1 MVLGFKQG
9 IAKSLLL
16 VMSSVATSL
25 LAFYFLGGES
35 ALALTEDSPL
45 SNQNAIE
52 LLDCEGSYSQNFDSF
67 LGTAETVPDGW
78 EVITTTS
85 FRGINNGSSSTGGVY
100 AYGLDG
106 EYSLGQLRSNS
117 TGDIIFTANFV
128 NATGAT
134 IEEITLSYDFEQW
147 RFANIAGFVVTQS
160 GLGNA
165 DVSSLSQNSNPTG
178 TNGTVEVT
186 PKSVTLTGLQWVADA
201 EFSLTWTG
209 TNPAGANSGFGID
222 NFTISY
228 VCSSSENI
236 ISIVDCQAG
245 YAENFDS
252 YLGSAE
258 TLPTGFSTSFT
269 GTNAP
274 FLGTN
279 TGSGSGGGFYA
290 YGVSNEYA
298 LGQLRTNAS
307 GITSYTATFRN
318 NSPSI
323 INTMLIEYNFE
334 QWRYGGNATGLVFS
348 ATGLGGADVSALSQ
362 AGLLSGT
369 NGTVTTIP
377 KSLLVEGL
385 FIEPGQEFSFTWET
399 DNLSGANN
407 GVAVDDLSISFG
419 CLTLGNGHN
428 FLSCEELFENNFDD
442 FLGTQATLPL
452 EWTVEFEGSGS
463 FQGINTGTSTAGG
476 VYAYG
481 ANGEYSLG
489 ALRTNGTGDIIL
501 TATFTNNT
509 GSLLSALAIQ
519 YDFEQWRYAGNT
531 TGFAVSQNGLGAADV
546 SGLSQNGLTSGINGT
561 PTVIGKSIFIEDLAI
576 EPGDEFS
583 LVFTAFNEP
592 GSNNGIAIDNFQI
605 TAFCELTD
613 CPDLSMITDGVVVV
627 DSECVDCLL
636 SDGLIV
642 NPSNNCPFGSNREFS
657 VNDTLSWS
665 IEIPLYSNDNSLTIY
680 TRCVCELDTTV
691 TSPVSEAVITNPGV
705 CPPSCECNPDA
716 GPDANG
722 EVCNQAIFESTLV
735 NLGEFVDED
744 LEGFFELVP
753 GNSLSLLGSLVEVQ
767 GAIPGSYGFYFI
779 VEEFEECRDTALIT
793 LEIKDCCASIA
804 APNTNSNPLILCLDS
819 EGELSPSGGG
829 IAFVPAASDLF
840 FSQYIEGSGNNKALE
855 IFNGTGESI
864 DLSSY
869 EVRTYFNGSPTPGQ
883 TFNLA
888 GTLPNQAVY
897 VIAHSSALPGITAL
911 ANTLINGGIVNF
923 NGDDAVALFK
933 DNVLIDV
940 IGNIGCD
947 PGTGWVEG
955 GNSTLNTTLVRQP
968 FVFSGVE
975 QAPDPTLPGCPFP
988 TLGEEWFS
996 LPTDDFTTL
1005 GAHTFMP
1012 LDLRADGYNFYENES
1027 LEVLLG
1033 SGDALSIACTSLGI
1047 TSVFVTTFVEDLSGN
1062 QVCESLPVMYQFS
1075 CEEGPELILTAITE
1089 SCPGTNEGI
1098 IEVVLLEGEIV
1109 SFEWSTNN
1117 GSGLD
1122 NSQLNQSGLSPGVY
1136 QLLVF
1141 GENGCASSYSATLMA
1156 GVDSNAPAIVCPP
1169 NRTIG
1174 CLEETS
1180 PLLNPILGF
1189 ATATDDCSSTIDIVF
1204 TDNFVVGDVCESGG
1218 VIERTWMATDES
1230 NNSIAC
1236 VQLITI
1242 DPSAVVEVLGC
1253 TELELEIG
1261 PGEIIFLSPSDFNA
1275 TGLGGCQTP
1284 TLSISP
1290 TQVSVE
1296 DAGEVMV
1303 TIRAEDECGNVG
1315 TCVVLLNLLRK
1326 CEVVVPN
1333 DIVVDLDPGLCGKVV
1348 SYSVGLIGNC
1358 PEVTDIIQS
1367 DFTAPYSQSEGIT
1380 INQTFPDPSITV
1392 DGVVFDNAPAS
1403 IRLFT
1408 PNPNQFPVPPNNWY
1422 LLQFVQWEV
1431 VQGGTVS
1438 FDWLYE
1444 YENGDGFPGTNFA
1457 PAGFYVGPQ
1466 IVQTTPLAQV
1476 ISQQLSVNGN
1486 PNVNPALWN
1495 QTGTRTLNVSAGQWF
1510 GFWVRSIFPFSDW
1523 CALTIDNFQISGLVD
1538 NFPVLISGPD
1548 SGEYLEVGSY
1558 ESCWGVFNDDGEL
1571 LDEKCFNIDIL
1582 PYSGPVNPNLS
1593 CNNMTNVSLG
1603 FVNGECRTVLSAD
1616 DILEGGPYRCYEDY
1630 IVQITYPQIP
1640 GINSYAEGN
1649 ILDYSHVG
1657 LTLTVMVT
1665 DPVTGNRCW
1674 GQIRVEDKQ
1683 APLLDCGDELT
1694 FPCTSGYAENRDP
1707 RGNRIVFPS
1716 GLFWGSPANSPIRVT
1731 PQLFLNDAINN
1742 RRFLVEAGVIDCS
1755 QVVLTYSDQE
1765 ILLGCSGEGGIW
1777 RRVIRTWVATDAYHN
1792 TSTCQQILNFE
1803 RLTLQQAI
1811 AESGV
1816 TAGILNLQP
1825 CTPGFAL
1832 PDYNLQGACNVW
1844 AGIKSE
1850 LQMPLCGNSTHS
1862 YKLFRT
1868 YKFFDDCTG
1877 QSQDVEQI
1885 IVVKDE
1891 IAPVFTACQNGLLP
1905 QRTLN
1910 TNTFSCKA
1918 DVVLTLPAVTDNC
1931 SSALTVVPSVA
1942 GAQLLN
1948 IGGTWTATFDVGGP
1962 YQVTWTATD
1971 ECGNQ
1976 SQCIERIFVEDK
1988 RPPVAVCISN
1998 TTVTLTEGGEA
2009 RVYATSIDNGSW
2021 DNCGIFDYKVMRM
2034 SNTTRSFCG
2043 QSHNTSE
2050 NPALGS
2056 TFNPAQ
2062 PNAPYWRDFVSFCCA
2077 DLEATE
2083 PIMVV
2088 LRVRDIYGNVN
2099 YCMVNVEVQTKIPPV
2114 ITAPA
2119 AVTIECRDFQSE
2131 LEFQAD
2137 LLNRERSLAK
2147 GYGWATVSSICNEEP
2162 RVSVS
2167 INLTD
2172 CGVTQFPGNRV
2183 VRRFTVGTGVNTR
2196 TADQEFFVV
2205 NSTPFRILSTPTIH
2219 NSIDD
2224 VVWPIDLELPT
2235 CNDAFDVEALK
2246 VRYNETTKTFFD
2258 FSEPA
2263 LATRPRS
2270 MPFLR
2275 PVACSTPGMGHEDHV
2290 FELEGGCLKIVREWK
2305 VIDWCQANTLQNPWT
2320 YTQVIKVMDSAPAE
2334 FVSVSINLTSGQS
2347 QTVNGCPTGLI
2358 SLAHTADNCAP
2369 GLSFSLVTSDD
2380 CAKLQKIAYGYRLIV
2395 GNNANSF
2402 VPTATQLTG
2411 SGLATA
2417 EGVIGWNF
2425 GAFAPQFQGVV
2436 HRMIWTLDD
2445 KCGNISTCQFDF
2457 IIRDGKKPSPICTD
2471 EIIAVLMQ
2479 VQAI

>member
-1 MVLGFKQG
+1 MKK
-9 IAKSLLL
+9 ITNTIKLLF
-16 VMSSVATSL
+16 TSAAL
-25 LAFYFLGGES
+25 IFGAFYSSAQIQLTQTVTGGTFPGEVGWELINTGNGIVYACGTPGGS
-35 ALALTEDSPL
+35 APSTNTYNVPAGNYEVR
-45 SNQNAIE
+45 
-52 LLDCEGSYSQNFDSF
+52 GYDSF
-67 LGTAETVPDGW
+67 GDGW
-78 EVITTTS
+78 NGANVTYSVSGAQVAGPFTLASGGFSNTCPGNSFGPIIGSFTLAVPCVYEVQDIVVFNDPGTCGAIVDYEIGLGSCPGPPDVNIPSGSFFPIGTTT
-85 FRGINNGSSSTGGVY
+85 
-100 AYGLDG
+100 
-106 EYSLGQLRSNS
+106 
-117 TGDIIFTANFV
+117 V
-128 NATGAT
+128 NVG
-134 IEEITLSYDFEQW
+134 
-147 RFANIAGFVVTQS
+147 S
-160 GLGNA
+160 GLA
-165 DVSSLSQNSNPTG
+165 
-178 TNGTVEVT
+178 
-186 PKSVTLTGLQWVADA
+186 A
-201 EFSLTWTG
+201 
-209 TNPAGANSGFGID
+209 
-222 NFTISY
+222 
-228 VCSSSENI
+228 
-236 ISIVDCQAG
+236 
-245 YAENFDS
+245 
-252 YLGSAE
+252 
-258 TLPTGFSTSFT
+258 TSFT
-269 GTNAP
+269 VTVN
-274 FLGTN
+274 L
-279 TGSGSGGGFYA
+279 
-290 YGVSNEYA
+290 
-298 LGQLRTNAS
+298 QL
-307 GITSYTATFRN
+307 
-318 NSPSI
+318 
-323 INTMLIEYNFE
+323 
-334 QWRYGGNATGLVFS
+334 
-348 ATGLGGADVSALSQ
+348 
-362 AGLLSGT
+362 
-369 NGTVTTIP
+369 
-377 KSLLVEGL
+377 
-385 FIEPGQEFSFTWET
+385 
-399 DNLSGANN
+399 
-407 GVAVDDLSISFG
+407 
-419 CLTLGNGHN
+419 
-428 FLSCEELFENNFDD
+428 
-442 FLGTQATLPL
+442 
-452 EWTVEFEGSGS
+452 
-463 FQGINTGTSTAGG
+463 
-476 VYAYG
+476 
-481 ANGEYSLG
+481 
-489 ALRTNGTGDIIL
+489 
-501 TATFTNNT
+501 
-509 GSLLSALAIQ
+509 
-519 YDFEQWRYAGNT
+519 
-531 TGFAVSQNGLGAADV
+531 
-546 SGLSQNGLTSGINGT
+546 
-561 PTVIGKSIFIEDLAI
+561 
-576 EPGDEFS
+576 
-583 LVFTAFNEP
+583 
-592 GSNNGIAIDNFQI
+592 
-605 TAFCELTD
+605 
-613 CPDLSMITDGVVVV
+613 
-627 DSECVDCLL
+627 
-636 SDGLIV
+636 
-642 NPSNNCPFGSNREFS
+642 
-657 VNDTLSWS
+657 
-665 IEIPLYSNDNSLTIY
+665 
-680 TRCVCELDTTV
+680 
-691 TSPVSEAVITNPGV
+691 V
-705 CPPSCECNPDA
+705 CPS
-716 GPDANG
+716 
-722 EVCNQAIFESTLV
+722 
-735 NLGEFVDED
+735 
-744 LEGFFELVP
+744 
-753 GNSLSLLGSLVEVQ
+753 
-767 GAIPGSYGFYFI
+767 
-779 VEEFEECRDTALIT
+779 
-793 LEIKDCCASIA
+793 
-804 APNTNSNPLILCLDS
+804 
-819 EGELSPSGGG
+819 
-829 IAFVPAASDLF
+829 
-840 FSQYIEGSGNNKALE
+840 
-855 IFNGTGESI
+855 
-864 DLSSY
+864 
-869 EVRTYFNGSPTPGQ
+869 
-883 TFNLA
+883 
-888 GTLPNQAVY
+888 
-897 VIAHSSALPGITAL
+897 
-911 ANTLINGGIVNF
+911 
-923 NGDDAVALFK
+923 
-933 DNVLIDV
+933 
-940 IGNIGCD
+940 
-947 PGTGWVEG
+947 
-955 GNSTLNTTLVRQP
+955 
-968 FVFSGVE
+968 
-975 QAPDPTLPGCPFP
+975 
-988 TLGEEWFS
+988 
-996 LPTDDFTTL
+996 
-1005 GAHTFMP
+1005 
-1012 LDLRADGYNFYENES
+1012 
-1027 LEVLLG
+1027 
-1033 SGDALSIACTSLGI
+1033 
-1047 TSVFVTTFVEDLSGN
+1047 
-1062 QVCESLPVMYQFS
+1062 
-1075 CEEGPELILTAITE
+1075 
-1089 SCPGTNEGI
+1089 
-1098 IEVVLLEGEIV
+1098 
-1109 SFEWSTNN
+1109 
-1117 GSGLD
+1117 
-1122 NSQLNQSGLSPGVY
+1122 
-1136 QLLVF
+1136 
-1141 GENGCASSYSATLMA
+1141 
-1156 GVDSNAPAIVCPP
+1156 
-1169 NRTIG
+1169 
-1174 CLEETS
+1174 
-1180 PLLNPILGF
+1180 
-1189 ATATDDCSSTIDIVF
+1189 DIV
-1204 TDNFVVGDVCESGG
+1204 
-1218 VIERTWMATDES
+1218 I
-1230 NNSIAC
+1230 
-1236 VQLITI
+1236 
-1242 DPSAVVEVLGC
+1242 
-1253 TELELEIG
+1253 
-1261 PGEIIFLSPSDFNA
+1261 
-1275 TGLGGCQTP
+1275 
-1284 TLSISP
+1284 
-1290 TQVSVE
+1290 
-1296 DAGEVMV
+1296 
-1303 TIRAEDECGNVG
+1303 
-1315 TCVVLLNLLRK
+1315 
-1326 CEVVVPN
+1326 
-1333 DIVVDLDPGLCGKVV
+1333 DLDPGLCEKVV
-1348 SYSVGLIGNC
+1348 TY
-1358 PEVTDIIQS
+1358 
-1367 DFTAPYSQSEGIT
+1367 
-1380 INQTFPDPSITV
+1380 TV
-1392 DGVVFDNAPAS
+1392 DGLDCEGDPEP
-1403 IRLFT
+1403 FT
-1408 PNPNQFPVPPNNWY
+1408 LSQHALTATVNDALDCF
-1422 LLQFVQWEV
+1422 LQPSRHYRAYEALDQDF
-1431 VQGGTVS
+1431 TV
-1438 FDWLYE
+1438 
-1444 YENGDGFPGTNFA
+1444 
-1457 PAGFYVGPQ
+1457 
-1466 IVQTTPLAQV
+1466 
-1476 ISQQLSVNGN
+1476 LSV
-1486 PNVNPALWN
+1486 
-1495 QTGTRTLNVSAGQWF
+1495 T
-1510 GFWVRSIFPFSDW
+1510 
-1523 CALTIDNFQISGLVD
+1523 
-1538 NFPVLISGPD
+1538 
-1548 SGEYLEVGSY
+1548 VGSY
-1558 ESCWGVFNDDGEL
+1558 FAGSQSVQIYAYNGPMGGAT
-1571 LDEKCFNIDIL
+1571 LDETQFVPIGNATGFIPVAGALGKYTLNFPEPVFIPAGTQFVVEQSKLATNGLFVIAGTYAPATGLSYFTCTLGNTPQSYASLGFGFINLIQELNGLVAPPPLDIQLVEGL
-1582 PYSGPVNPNLS
+1582 PSGGSFPIGCTTNTWVLFDNGEEISSCSFEICVNEYSGPVNPNLS
-1593 CNNMTNVSLG
+1593 CNNLINVSLG
-1603 FVNGECRTVLSAD
+1603 FVNGECRTVLGAD
-1616 DILEGGPYRCYEDY
+1616 DILEGGPYRCYENY

-1988 RPPVAVCISN
+1988 RPPVAVCITN

-2137 LLNRERSLAK
+2137 LLNRDRSLAK

-2471 EIIAVLMQ
+2471 EIIAVLMPSSGNIAVSASLFNIASFDNCAGDLRYTFNAPFGSAGAQTTRVFDCDDYVDNFDSATGTSVVTLPIFVTDAAGNSDFCTVRLALQDNDEVCGDISSVIVRGTLATEHATGINSADVTTVVGNQANITVTSDFEGEYNLRTDRAQGSTDYVVSPEKTDHVLNGVTTLDIVLIQQHMLGVRELTSPYARIAADVNADGRINSLDIVELRQMVLLKRTSFSGSNAGLSWKFVDANYVFTTSTPEGENYATTVTIDGSKNNYGVDFVGVKLGDVNGSADAKSLGITEDRSGRALMGLEVADVELTAGMEYAIAFRSSEMSDVMGYQYALSYGKGLEVKGIEGMGQ
-2479 VQAI
+2479 VVSENNYGIFADKNLVTMSWNGQTTGEDLFVVHVKATETVKLSNALSLSMNPAHPVAEAYTVGGEVKGLELRFNGVSTSVLGYALNQNEPNPFKTETKISFQLPSEMRAKVSISDVSGRVLRTYEGVYPAGLNELFVKRSEVGAAGVLYYTLETEDYRATKKMIVIE